1 MEVDGRDLEEV
12 VEILDAVDGLKLVKS
27 SEARRYHDADRLRDI
42 LVAQELD
49 SGEGDSEIDG
59 FSGEKK
65 SVWKL
70 RNATRSARRVRHS
83 SM

>member
-1 MEVDGRDLEEV
+1 MEVDGRNLEEI
-12 VEILDAVDGLKLVKS
+12 VEILDAIDGLKLVKRCES
-27 SEARRYHDADRLRDI
+27 GRNDDADRLRDI

-49 SGEGDSEIDG
+49 GTEGDSEVDG

-70 RNATRSARRVRHS
+70 RNATRSAKRVRHS